1 MKTIYKQFSTW
12 LTTAIYCGILLLIVF
27 PVLPSWGVY
36 SDKTDDWYRSEE
48 AQQIADNILSW
59 QSPHGSWP
67 KNINTER
74 RPYTDDPNKL
84 EGTFDNGATT
94 GEMRFLAR
102 AFNAT
107 SDHRYQ
113 QAFIKGLD
121 HILKAQYPSGGWP
134 QYYPPGTGYPRYITF
149 NDEAMVRLM
158 NLLREV
164 AESTDYG
171 FVDTNRRKAAGIA
184 FERGIECILKC
195 QIRVNGKLTVWCAQ
209 HDEVDYE
216 PRPGRTYELVSLSGK
231 ESANIL
237 QLLMSL
243 ENPGTRVINSVKSAV
258 AWYESAKI
266 TGIRQKWNS
275 GDKII
280 VKDPNAPPLWARFY
294 EIETN
299 KPIFSGR
306 DGVKKYDMAEIEA
319 ERRNG
324 YNWYGRWGET
334 VAKRYKE
341 WISNLKT
348 PNVEAEG
355 DKEDSELTIFGFG
368 SLDRIIVAPNGSG
381 QFKSVQDAVNSVP
394 ESNTKHVKIF
404 IKPGIYKEHIV
415 VPHDRR
421 FVSFIGEDAEKT
433 ILTYNLNAK
442 SAGNDGKPIG
452 TFRSAS
458 TVIAADYFTAENIT
472 FGNSFGP
479 GVQALAIN
487 IIGDCAVFR
496 KCRFLG
502 WQDTILTQA
511 GRHYFEDCYITGHVD
526 FIFGGA
532 TAFFQNCHIHCL
544 GNGFITAASTPE
556 NQPFGYVFSNCKIT
570 ADAAVKRIYLGRPWR
585 PFASVTF
592 IETQMPQQID
602 PAGWNNW
609 RDSNREKTA
618 RFSEYGSTG
627 PRANSEKRV
636 KWSKQ
641 LSKAEA
647 AQYTIENVLGGA
659 DSWNPREQEGKEEK

>member
-1 MKTIYKQFSTW
+1 
-12 LTTAIYCGILLLIVF
+12 
-27 PVLPSWGVY
+27 
-36 SDKTDDWYRSEE
+36 
-48 AQQIADNILSW
+48 
-59 QSPHGSWP
+59 
-67 KNINTER
+67 
-74 RPYTDDPNKL
+74 
-84 EGTFDNGATT
+84 
-94 GEMRFLAR
+94 
-102 AFNAT
+102 
-107 SDHRYQ
+107 
-113 QAFIKGLD
+113 
-121 HILKAQYPSGGWP
+121 
-134 QYYPPGTGYPRYITF
+134 
-149 NDEAMVRLM
+149 MVRLM